1 MKALILTETLVA
13 SKRIK
18 MIKER
23 LVKAGYEVVE
33 KSFDEN
39 TPFDGC
45 SFDFVVVDELSKTED
60 NCWFGVITEIK
71 DLADSWDRESVI
83 IGKKYPLYLDAQGAV
98 CFTDEQG
105 ERNYGCDSE
114 EDSVYK
120 FYRI

>member
-1 MKALILTETLVA
+1 MKALILTEHPIA
-13 SKRIK
+13 SKRTN
-18 MIKER
+18 MIKES
-23 LVKAGYEVVE
+23 LTKAGYEIVE
-33 KSFDEN
+33 KSFDEC
-39 TPFDGC
+39 G
-45 SFDFVVVDELSKTED
+45 SFAGDSFNFVVVDELSKTED
-60 NCWFGVITEIK
+60 NCWFGVITEIT
-71 DLADSWDRESVI
+71 DLADSWERGSVI